1 LKRGRIIQAIEA
13 ALNGCHDGRPK
24 LSESMLREILMILRD
39 SAPDAPTEI
48 ADQLDCIPGKDF
60 KEAYALQTA
69 SEMLRQGGVQ
79 WPEDDYRRARDC
91 MLGILRDDAWTIDI
105 GGEAWFDNAFQHA
118 VGILSLTA
126 TKASQE
132 EPGTKVMTDGYNRLR
147 DALDWFTSHEVEK
160 KLGHLPQW
168 VIMARELIAPVSRS

>member
-1 LKRGRIIQAIEA
+1 
-13 ALNGCHDGRPK
+13 
-24 LSESMLREILMILRD
+24 MVLRHEDM
-39 SAPDAPTEI
+39 PNEI

-79 WPEDDYRRARDC
+79 WSEDDYRRARDC
-91 MLGILRDDAWTIDI
+91 MLRILRDDAWTIDI

-126 TKASQE
+126 AKTAEDDRGITK
-132 EPGTKVMTDGYNRLR
+132 MTRGYNLLR
-147 DALDWFTSHEVEK
+147 DALAWFSSHEVEK

-168 VIMARELIAPVSRS
+168 VDMARDLIPPHKHS